1 MGYRQTVR
9 QRTLTPSFQG
19 SNPCS
24 PACKPRWEWC
34 IGVSLCSKILCIC
47 GENRHERM
55 GGGLY
60 FNCFCCQNCDSLAVE
75 HKESKSSGGSLTD
88 WDNPLPKVNES
99 YLRTVA
105 EDVLQRARTDGLFSI
120 WMMFFKDEPK
130 VKKVYYKHD
139 DCRSLI
145 STRLWEGRRR
155 CIYPTGS
162 HPAASV
168 KK

>member
-1 MGYRQTVR
+1 
-9 QRTLTPSFQG
+9 
-19 SNPCS
+19 
-24 PACKPRWEWC
+24 
-34 IGVSLCSKILCIC
+34 
-47 GENRHERM
+47 M

-60 FNCFCCQNCDSLAVE
+60 FNCFCCENCDSLAVE
-75 HKESKSSGGSLTD
+75 HKESKSSGGSLTE

>member
-1 MGYRQTVR
+1 MSCKEREQTG
-9 QRTLTPSFQG
+9 F
-19 SNPCS
+19 
-24 PACKPRWEWC
+24 
-34 IGVSLCSKILCIC
+34 
-47 GENRHERM
+47 
-55 GGGLY
+55 
-60 FNCFCCQNCDSLAVE
+60 
-75 HKESKSSGGSLTD
+75 
-88 WDNPLPKVNES
+88 
-99 YLRTVA
+99 
-105 EDVLQRARTDGLFSI
+105 FSI

-130 VKKVYYKHD
+130 VKKVYYEHD